1 MSSTRSDKSD
11 STISP
16 RGISPLPE
24 RPRRTVARVDYA
36 ALDNSNNIE
45 AEPGPQQP
53 RASNNNSSR
62 KRSAAA
68 AATAKSDSDVEY
80 ESGTSSEEGAEL
92 VDSDFEE
99 LSEDA
104 EAGAAEGLMDLA
116 DAAQQAT
123 MQQDQQQRKRTG
135 KKEEYADAR

>member
-1 MSSTRSDKSD
+1 MSSTRSDKPD
-11 STISP
+11 SPIIP

-24 RPRRTVARVDYA
+24 RPRRGVARVDYA
-36 ALDNSNNIE
+36 ALENSNSIE
-45 AEPGPQQP
+45 AEPSSQQP
-53 RASNNNSSR
+53 RASNSSR

-68 AATAKSDSDVEY
+68 AATAKSDSDAEY
-80 ESGTSSEEGAEL
+80 ESGNSSEEDADL
-92 VDSDFEE
+92 LDSDFEE

-116 DAAQQAT
+116 DAAEQAT